1 MAFLRSCVLSMSNI
15 VPYSYVGC
23 KELENYVFVFHWGP
37 FGLLYLTISVFT
49 FTNSLL
55 FSSFSVFTDSFGTI
69 SSFSSIF
76 G

>member
-37 FGLLYLTISVFT
+37 FGLLYLTISIFT
-49 FTNSLL
+49 FTNS
-55 FSSFSVFTDSFGTI
+55 FSTFIVFTNSFETI
-69 SSFSSIF
+69 FKFYLAF